1 MESKEAANII
11 RFNLIDRG
19 GCDSFSSK
27 EIEAL
32 NMAAAALEAQNRL
45 TEMLNKQIEA
55 YTEERNSIY
64 FGDCEYGRMTAY
76 EHCLEVLEDDE

>member
-32 NMAAAALEAQNRL
+32 NMSAAAFEAKNRL
-45 TEMLNKQIEA
+45 TEMLNKQIDA
-55 YTEERNSIY
+55 YAEQHKGRDLS
-64 FGDCEYGRMTAY
+64 DLEYGRITAY
-76 EHCLEVLEDDE
+76 EHCLEVLEDD